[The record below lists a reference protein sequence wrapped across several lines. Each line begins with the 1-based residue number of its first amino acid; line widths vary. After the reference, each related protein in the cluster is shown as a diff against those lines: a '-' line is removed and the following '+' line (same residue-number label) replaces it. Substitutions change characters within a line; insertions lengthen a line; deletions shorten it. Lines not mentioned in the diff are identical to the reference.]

1 MSDTIKKSTRRI
13 YKWDNLKCF
22 LIVMVVIG
30 HFVNQ
35 YAPISN
41 TMKSISLFIYSFH
54 MPLFIFLSGLL
65 QKRWDARHPFR
76 WDKPIYY
83 IMIGYALKFCIYGIK
98 VLFHQ
103 EAVFQWFEDTGI
115 PWYMFAMA
123 AFMVLA
129 YMIKD
134 LPLWFVLPI
143 SIMTACL
150 AGYDTKIG
158 SFLYLSR
165 IIVFFP
171 FYYTGYR
178 LNLKT
183 LQECLDKMWIKCLS
197 AVFLTDVILYT
208 LAKIEDTYSYIR
220 LFTGRNAYDLI
231 NVESCGAV
239 HRLLFYV
246 IAFLMGIAIMS
257 LIPDCK
263 VPVMGI
269 VGKRTLQIYFWHR
282 LILYVLTFSG
292 IINTLMKDVPS
303 GWVWIYLI
311 IAIFLPFVLAIE
323 PFSIPLTLLKKGE
336 NILLA
341 GVERAGQ
348 TFYYKWKESTLTV
361 LPVLEFI
368 TIVLMLIYYSEDV
381 GIL

>member
-1 MSDTIKKSTRRI
+1 MNGAVKQSTKRI

-65 QKRWDARHPFR
+65 QKK
-76 WDKPIYY
+76 WDKRYSFSWEKPLYY
-83 IMIGYALKFCIYGIK
+83 IMIGYTLKFCIYGIK
-98 VLFHQ
+98 VLFEQ

-123 AFMVLA
+123 AFMVIA
-129 YMIKD
+129 YVIRS
-134 LPLWFVLPI
+134 LPVWFVLPI
-143 SIMTACL
+143 SIMLACL
-150 AGYDTKIG
+150 AGYDSNIG

-171 FYYTGYR
+171 FYYVGYY
-178 LNLKT
+178 LDLKK
-183 LQECLDKMWIKCLS
+183 LQKALDKTWIKCLS
-197 AVFLTDVILYT
+197 AIFLTDMILFT
-208 LAKIEDTYSYIR
+208 LARIEDNYSYIR
-220 LFTGRNAYDLI
+220 LFTGRNAYEFI
-231 NVESCGAV
+231 NVESCGAL

-246 IAFLMGIAIMS
+246 VAVLMGIAIIS
-257 LIPDCK
+257 LIPNCN
-263 VPVMGI
+263 VPIMGM

-282 LILYVLTFSG
+282 LVLYVLTFSG
-292 IINTLMKDVPS
+292 ITDKLIASVPA
-303 GWVWIYLI
+303 GWIWIYLA
-311 IAIFLPFVLAIE
+311 IAIVLPFALSAEVFAL
-323 PFSIPLTLLKKGE
+323 PLTLIKNGE
-336 NILLA
+336 HILMA
-341 GVERAGQ
+341 EVRKMSGNV
-348 TFYYKWKESTLTV
+348 YKWKESTLTV
-361 LPVLEFI
+361 LPVLEFV
-368 TIVLMLIYYSEDV
+368 TIVLMLIYYGEDI

>member
-1 MSDTIKKSTRRI
+1 MSDAIKKDAKRI

-22 LIVMVVIG
+22 LIVMVVVG

-35 YAPISN
+35 YAPISD

-65 QKRWDARHPFR
+65 QKKWDEKHPFR

-83 IMIGYALKFCIYGIK
+83 IMIGYTLKFCIYGIK
-98 VLFHQ
+98 LFFHQ
-103 EAVFQWFEDTGI
+103 KAVFQWFEDTGI

-123 AFMVLA
+123 AFMVIA
-129 YMIKD
+129 YLIKE
-134 LPLWFVLPI
+134 LPLWSVLPI

-150 AGYDTKIG
+150 AGYDPKIG

-171 FYYTGYR
+171 FYYTGYC

-183 LQECLDKMWIKCLS
+183 LQECLDKTWIKCLS
-197 AVFLTDVILYT
+197 AIFLTDAVLYT
-208 LAKIEDTYSYIR
+208 MAKIEDTYSYIR
-220 LFTGRNAYDLI
+220 LFTGRNAYELI
-231 NVESCGAV
+231 HVESCGAI
-239 HRLLFYV
+239 HRLLFYA
-246 IAFLMGIAIMS
+246 IAFLMGIAIIS
-257 LIPDCK
+257 LAPDCK
-263 VPVMGI
+263 VPIMGTI
-269 VGKRTLQIYFWHR
+269 GKRTLTIYFWHR

-292 IINTLMKDVPS
+292 VTKTLIEKVPV
-303 GWVWIYLI
+303 GWIWIYLA
-311 IAIFLPFVLAIE
+311 IAVLLPFVLAAE
-323 PFSIPLTLLKKGE
+323 VFAIPLTLLKNTE
-336 NILLA
+336 NVLLT
-341 GVERAGQ
+341 GVRMVSLC
-348 TFYYKWKESTLTV
+348 FYKWKESTLTV

-368 TIVLMLIYYSEDV
+368 TIVLMLIYYGEDV